1 MNLKE
6 MKRGEKMNKW
16 FLWIII
22 ILIVVGIGY
31 MFFGG
36 GDGGG
41 DGGVDDSESG
51 TIENAPDSEYK
62 EVDSSDEI
70 LNELDASVE
79 FLE

>member
-1 MNLKE
+1 
-6 MKRGEKMNKW
+6 MKREEKMNKW
-16 FLWIII
+16 FLWVII
-22 ILIVVGIGY
+22 ILVVVGIGY
-31 MFFGG
+31 MIF
-36 GDGGG
+36 GGG

-51 TIENAPDSEYK
+51 TFDNVPGSDFS